1 MTVSEVSRLL
11 RARVLTDGEAERAVE
26 SCMVCDVLSLVMA
39 GGRRNMAWITVRSS
53 MNALAVACMTGA
65 SCLIF
70 PKGAEPERAVT
81 DRAEEEKIA
90 ILAADMSAF
99 EIAGILYGAG
109 LRGEVK

>member
-11 RARVLTDGEAERAVE
+11 RARALTDGEAERAVE